1 MKKVCAGYLGILL
14 LLFLLLGYG
23 GSRMIRSV
31 YETQMGA
38 VSNLAGALFAENVNE
53 KGADIT
59 DQPDA
64 KPDKADLDTSEGG
77 KPDSGE
83 VEKNTDIGKFIDG
96 LRTVTKERTGS
107 GRELLSRYGYNERWL
122 FTMQESYTRTLQQFW
137 LLIGTFFLLFSGTG
151 LFYFNRNEKHRRRQL
166 TELRN
171 LLEMCQKED
180 YAFAEDERELSDLY
194 DAQFADSVVKL
205 GQNLA
210 LKTRQL
216 AEEKDQTK
224 TLVTDIS
231 HQLKTPVSALKS
243 CFAMSMETE
252 GEEQKHF
259 LEACMRQIERLERL
273 MEALIQ
279 VSRMEQGM
287 IHIQPAETSLTEIL
301 VEAVNIVYH
310 KAKKKEIW
318 FDTESIED
326 QEYSVTADPRWSAE
340 AIANLLDNAVKYSP
354 EGSHIQIRVQK
365 LYSFI
370 EIEIED
376 EGIGIPREE
385 QTLIFKRFYRG
396 KAEPVKRED
405 GWGIGLYLSRKILEE
420 EGGSLFMRQGRERG
434 SIFIVHLPFSKD

>member
-14 LLFLLLGYG
+14 LLFLLLGFG
-23 GSRMIRSV
+23 GCRMIQSV
-31 YETQMGA
+31 YETQMDV
-38 VSNLAGALFAENVNE
+38 VSNLAGTLYAGDDIYDVKVGSVDAEKTE
-53 KGADIT
+53 SYADIG
-59 DQPDA
+59 
-64 KPDKADLDTSEGG
+64 S
-77 KPDSGE
+77 
-83 VEKNTDIGKFIDG
+83 FIDG
-96 LRTVTKERTGS
+96 LRTVTKERTES
-107 GRELLSRYGYNERWL
+107 GRDILSRYGYNERWL
-122 FTMQESYTRTLQQFW
+122 FTMQESYTRTLRQFW
-137 LLIGTFFLLFSGTG
+137 LLIGTFFLLFSGIG
-151 LFYFNRNEKHRRRQL
+151 IFYFNRNEKRRLRQL

-180 YAFAEDERELSDLY
+180 YAFAEDEKELSNLY

-287 IHIQPAETSLTEIL
+287 IHIQPVETSLTEIL

-310 KAKKKEIW
+310 KARKKEIW
-318 FDTESIED
+318 FDTVSIEN
-326 QEYSVTADPRWSAE
+326 QEYNVMADPKWSAE

-354 EGSHIQIRVQK
+354 EGSHILIRVQK

-376 EGIGIPREE
+376 EGIGIPKEE

-434 SIFIVHLPFSKD
+434 SVFVVHLRFPRN

>member
-1 MKKVCAGYLGILL
+1 MKEVCAEYLGILL
-14 LLFLLLGYG
+14 LLFLLLGFG
-23 GSRMIRSV
+23 GSRMIQSV
-31 YETQMGA
+31 YETQMDV
-38 VSNLAGALFAENVNE
+38 VSNLAGALYAEN
-53 KGADIT
+53 ADIEEAA
-59 DQPDA
+59 DA
-64 KPDKADLDTSEGG
+64 
-77 KPDSGE
+77 
-83 VEKNTDIGKFIDG
+83 NIGRFIDG
-96 LRTVTKERTGS
+96 LRTVTNERIKS

-122 FTMQESYTRTLQQFW
+122 FTIQGSYTRTMQQFW
-137 LLIGTFFLLFSGTG
+137 LRIGIFFLLLSVIGI
-151 LFYFNRNEKHRRRQL
+151 FYFYGNEKHRRRQL

-180 YAFAEDERELSDLY
+180 YTFSENEQELSRLY

-243 CFAMSMETE
+243 CFAMSMETD
-252 GEEQKHF
+252 GEEQTHF
-259 LEACMRQIERLERL
+259 LDACTRQIERLERL

-287 IHIQPAETSLTEIL
+287 IHIKPVETSLTEIL

-318 FDTESIED
+318 FDTESIEG
-326 QEYSVTADPRWSAE
+326 QECIVTADPGWSAE

-354 EGSHIQIRVQK
+354 EGSHILIRVQK

-376 EGIGIPREE
+376 EGIGIPKEE

-396 KAEPVKRED
+396 KAESVKRED

-420 EGGSLFMRQGRERG
+420 ESGSLFMRQGRERG
-434 SIFIVHLPFSKD
+434 SIFVVHLPFSQN